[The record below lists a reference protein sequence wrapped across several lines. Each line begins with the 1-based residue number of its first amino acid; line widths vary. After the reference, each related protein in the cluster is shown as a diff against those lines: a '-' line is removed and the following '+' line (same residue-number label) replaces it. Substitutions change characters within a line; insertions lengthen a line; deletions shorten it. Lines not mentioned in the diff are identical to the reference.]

1 VKLFLIFLA
10 LFPYLSFGQLSGDQ
24 IERIEKYKSIIETA
38 DNDSNIVNAYLAW
51 DYEIYISDPELDFDL
66 NKKIETLC
74 TYNLARQT
82 PASERHYYLNQM
94 ARSLNN
100 LGLIYHDHGDYGMAI
115 DCHTGSLK
123 IKEQIKD
130 KAGISGSLNNIGMI
144 YWAQD
149 DSKMALEYYHK
160 SIAIATELN
169 DKLGIATTLNN
180 IGIIYESDKDYEN
193 AIDYHLRS
201 LALRE
206 ELDDKNGIG
215 TSHGNIGIL
224 YRDQE
229 KFNLAHDYF
238 TQSLDIYEAMSDKK
252 GMAFSLNNSGLT
264 HLRQENYQAAIESS
278 SRALTIAEQVD
289 GATEIKDAAEILY
302 LAYKAIGNNL
312 KALEMHEQ
320 YMLMINSIRS
330 EENRNEVIKQKFKYD
345 FAKKEAI
352 EKANHEA
359 ELKRRDD
366 VAEEKQT
373 NLNIIISSVSIGLV
387 LVIIF
392 TIFLLNRFRLIRKQ
406 KALIEEQKKTVDH
419 AYDELEEKNNEI
431 TDSITYARR
440 IQEAIMPPMSL
451 VEDTFA
457 DSFILYKPKDIVAGD
472 FYWME
477 TVLTEA
483 EPIII
488 YAAADCTGH
497 GVPGA
502 MVSVVCDNAMN
513 RAVREF
519 GRTDPGEILTKTR
532 ELVVQ
537 TFENSE
543 NDVKDGMDVSLC
555 AIQGSILKF
564 AGANN
569 ALWVIRNGA
578 LMETKASKQAIG
590 IVDNPIPYPT
600 HEFELKKGDL
610 IYVFTDGFVDQ
621 FGGERGKKFKPANLR
636 KLLLSIHD
644 LPMKEQKKTIDEA
657 FETWRGSL
665 EQVDDVCF
673 FAVRF

>member
-373 NLNIIISSVSIGLV
+373 NLNIIISSISIGLV

-569 ALWVIRNGA
+569 ALWVIRNGE
-578 LMETKASKQAIG
+578 LQETKASKQAIG
-590 IVDNPIPYPT
+590 IVDNPVPYPT
-600 HEFELKKGDL
+600 HEFKLEKGDL

>member
-1 VKLFLIFLA
+1 MKLFLIFLA

>member
-1 VKLFLIFLA
+1 MKLFLIFLA

-24 IERIEKYKSIIETA
+24 IDRIEKYKSIIETA

-51 DYEIYISDPELDFDL
+51 DDEIYISDPELDFEL
-66 NKKIETLC
+66 NKKVETLC
-74 TYNLARQT
+74 IHNLPRKMSK
-82 PASERHYYLNQM
+82 SERLFYLDHM
-94 ARSLNN
+94 SRALNN
-100 LGLIYHDHGDYGMAI
+100 LGLIYFDHGDYAKAI
-115 DCHTGSLK
+115 ECHTGSLK

-144 YWAQD
+144 YWVQND
-149 DSKMALEYYHK
+149 GESALEYYHK
-160 SIAIATELN
+160 SIKIATEID
-169 DKLGIATTLNN
+169 DKLGIATSLNN
-180 IGIIYESDKDYEN
+180 IGIIYEYEKDFEK
-193 AIDYHLRS
+193 AIDYHTRS
-201 LALRE
+201 LKIKE
-206 ELDDKNGIG
+206 ELNDKNGIG
-215 TSHGNIGIL
+215 TSLGNIGIL
-224 YRDQE
+224 YRNQE
-229 KFNLAHDYF
+229 KFNLAHTYF
-238 TQSLDIYEAMSDKK
+238 ARSLANYEEISDHK
-252 GMAFSLNNSGLT
+252 GIASSLNNSGMT
-264 HLRQENYQAAIESS
+264 YLRQKNYQDAIDFS
-278 SRALTIAEQVD
+278 SRALSIAERVEV
-289 GATEIKDAAEILY
+289 ATEIKDAANILY
-302 LAYKAIGNNL
+302 NAYKASGNNS
-312 KALEMHEQ
+312 KALEMYEQ
-320 YMLMINSIRS
+320 YVFTRDSLRS

-373 NLNIIISSVSIGLV
+373 NLNVIISSVSIGLV